1 MRELLAAALASLIAL
16 LPLPAP
22 EEPRGAPPE
31 AESFELVTR
40 RNRAVGGCLSAKD
53 ADGEIVSFE
62 ISTGA
67 RKGKIWLG
75 EGGRFVY
82 TPREDCRGSDYFG
95 YRARDDD
102 GNISQEATV
111 IVQIKK

>member
-1 MRELLAAALASLIAL
+1 MRELLAAALASLIAM

-22 EEPRGAPPE
+22 DEPEGAPPV

-40 RNRAVGGCLSAKD
+40 RNRAVGGCLAAED
-53 ADGEIVSFE
+53 EDGEIVSYE

-67 RKGKIWLG
+67 HKGDIWLG

-95 YRARDDD
+95 YRAWDDD
-102 GNISQEATV
+102 GNRSQEATV
-111 IVQIKK
+111 IVRIKK